1 MRNKLELIGV
11 VAGILLL
18 GVTGFGEVKGLTFY
32 KIRSILFPQ

>member
-18 GVTGFGEVKGLTFY
+18 GVTVIAVMTLV
-32 KIRSILFPQ
+32 IRTVWFW